1 MAIRSVSNGTGRVR
15 TPGTVVGTSGSA
27 GGSGPPSN
35 QVQALLHFDGANGGT
50 TITDSSTYARAWLL
64 SGSCET
70 STTSPKFGTA
80 CLFVNLAGSSTTRL
94 STADAAALSP
104 GSQDFTI
111 DVWLRWEGAPTNGTF
126 APQILSKRATSN
138 FEFQFYTLGQAAG
151 AVLPTFDWSVDG
163 TNISSISGASFTPT
177 LNTYY
182 LLSFSKNGTSGRFF
196 VNGVQSGST
205 GTVAATIFDGNAPV
219 YVLVNVGNTF
229 TLNGRLDDLRYVVG
243 TGLYTS
249 DFTPPTSAFP
259 NP

>member
-1 MAIRSVSNGTGRVR
+1 M
-15 TPGTVVGTSGSA
+15 
-27 GGSGPPSN
+27 
-35 QVQALLHFDGANGGT
+35 
-50 TITDSSTYARAWLL
+50 
-64 SGSCET
+64 ET

-80 CLFVNLAGSSTTRL
+80 CLSVNVSANSTTRI
-94 STADAAALSP
+94 STPDAAALSP

-111 DVWLRWEGAPTNGTF
+111 DCWIRWQAAPTNGGWC
-126 APQILSKRATSN
+126 PQILRKSGASN
-138 FEFQFYTLGQAAG
+138 FEFTFGALGGAAG
-151 AVLPTFDWSVDG
+151 SAVPWFYWSVDG
-163 TNISSISGASFTPT
+163 TNLVGISGASFTPT

-205 GTVAATIFDGNAPV
+205 GTVAASIFEGTGVLYGLNDPSNSITINA
-219 YVLVNVGNTF
+219 
-229 TLNGRLDDLRYVVG
+229 RLDDLRYVVG